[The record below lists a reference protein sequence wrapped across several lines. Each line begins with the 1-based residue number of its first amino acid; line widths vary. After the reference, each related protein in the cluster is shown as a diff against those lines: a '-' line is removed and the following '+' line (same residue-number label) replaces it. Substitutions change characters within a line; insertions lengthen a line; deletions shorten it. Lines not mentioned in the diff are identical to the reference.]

1 MYEYKNIAELENST
15 VAISYKPIVK
25 SETGYQSEQQMEETL
40 IKQLESQGYEYVH
53 IHSEEGLVSNLRNQ
67 IEALN
72 DVQFSDAEWNRFFSS
87 EIARPNAG
95 IVEKTKML
103 QESDTAISCLMDDG
117 TKKNIRLLDKKNIHR
132 NRTQVMN
139 QYVPDGGSKANRY
152 DVTILV
158 NGIPMVHVELKR
170 RSKPIREAFN
180 QINRYGRE
188 SFWAGNGLFEF
199 VQIFVISN
207 GTNTKYYSNTT
218 RERRVKEATKASNT
232 RSKSNTSNSFEF
244 TSCWADAK
252 NQNILD
258 IEDFTAT
265 FFSRSTILNVLTKY
279 CVFTVDKTLLVMR
292 PYQIAATEAI
302 IRRVEKSTNYKE
314 YGSIK
319 GGGYIWHATGSGKT
333 LTSYKTARL
342 VSGMD
347 GIDKVMFVVDRK
359 DLDYQTMREYNKFEE
374 NSVNCNKNTETLK
387 RNLEN
392 PSCRILVT
400 TIQKLSVFIK
410 KNPTHDIYGKHVV
423 IIFDECHRSQF
434 GDMHAAIIK
443 KFKKYHIFGF
453 TGTPIFAQ
461 NATVRK
467 GRVLTTEQTFGD
479 RLHTYTII
487 NAINDGNV
495 LKFKVEYHR
504 TFKAAENISD
514 ELVESIDREA
524 VLLAQERISNIVAYI
539 IDKFPIK
546 TKQEKTYEFRST
558 VNISEAIR
566 KKLDEQKRN
575 IRIKGFNSIFATQ
588 SIDAAKLYYNE
599 FKKQQES
606 IPEAQRLKVGLIYS
620 FAPNEAIPDEFDWD
634 ENSESTSGLD
644 QSSRDFLDAAISD
657 YNKMFGTSYD
667 TSDKEFENYY
677 KDVSQRMK
685 NKELDILIVV
695 NMFLTGFDATTLNT
709 LWVDKNLRSHGLI
722 QAYSRTNRILNS
734 VKAYGNIVCFRDL
747 SQQTDEALAL
757 FGNKDAGGIVLLRS
771 FRDYLN
777 GYTDEKGKDHMGY
790 LEMVD
795 LLRTDFPDA
804 GRNILGEEEEKRFIS
819 LYNAILRVRNIL
831 TSFDEFVEA
840 DPMTERELQDYAS
853 TYQDL
858 HDKYAGEEKAEK
870 VGVLDDVI
878 FEMELISQ
886 IKVDID
892 YILKLIEKYKDSNK
906 QDREVIADI
915 KRSVS
920 SSPNLRNKKDL
931 IEAFIESIN
940 PNASS
945 VTEEWLEFIEKA
957 KAEELHGIIN
967 EEGLKPEETIS
978 FINQC
983 FREGEIKETGTEITK
998 ILPPIPLFTKARD
1011 SQEKKNT
1018 VIRKLKAFFDR
1029 FYDIS
1034 IREL

>member
-347 GIDKVMFVVDRK
+347 GIDKKITPDSIEPSSLPLTLGEAIKSFSEDTFVKEVLGSETYDRY
-359 DLDYQTMREYNKFEE
+359 LF
-374 NSVNCNKNTETLK
+374 V
-387 RNLEN
+387 
-392 PSCRILVT
+392 
-400 TIQKLSVFIK
+400 K
-410 KNPTHDIYGKHVV
+410 KNEWK
-423 IIFDECHRSQF
+423 
-434 GDMHAAIIK
+434 
-443 KFKKYHIFGF
+443 
-453 TGTPIFAQ
+453 
-461 NATVRK
+461 
-467 GRVLTTEQTFGD
+467 
-479 RLHTYTII
+479 
-487 NAINDGNV
+487 
-495 LKFKVEYHR
+495 
-504 TFKAAENISD
+504 
-514 ELVESIDREA
+514 
-524 VLLAQERISNIVAYI
+524 
-539 IDKFPIK
+539 
-546 TKQEKTYEFRST
+546 EFRT
-558 VNISEAIR
+558 CV
-566 KKLDEQKRN
+566 
-575 IRIKGFNSIFATQ
+575 TQ
-588 SIDAAKLYYNE
+588 WEVEK
-599 FKKQQES
+599 
-606 IPEAQRLKVGLIYS
+606 
-620 FAPNEAIPDEFDWD
+620 
-634 ENSESTSGLD
+634 
-644 QSSRDFLDAAISD
+644 
-657 YNKMFGTSYD
+657 
-667 TSDKEFENYY
+667 
-677 KDVSQRMK
+677 
-685 NKELDILIVV
+685 
-695 NMFLTGFDATTLNT
+695 
-709 LWVDKNLRSHGLI
+709 
-722 QAYSRTNRILNS
+722 
-734 VKAYGNIVCFRDL
+734 
-747 SQQTDEALAL
+747 
-757 FGNKDAGGIVLLRS
+757 
-771 FRDYLN
+771 YLN
-777 GYTDEKGKDHMGY
+777 
-790 LEMVD
+790 
-795 LLRTDFPDA
+795 
-804 GRNILGEEEEKRFIS
+804 
-819 LYNAILRVRNIL
+819 
-831 TSFDEFVEA
+831 
-840 DPMTERELQDYAS
+840 
-853 TYQDL
+853 
-858 HDKYAGEEKAEK
+858 
-870 VGVLDDVI
+870 I
-878 FEMELISQ
+878 F
-886 IKVDID
+886 
-892 YILKLIEKYKDSNK
+892 
-906 QDREVIADI
+906 
-915 KRSVS
+915 
-920 SSPNLRNKKDL
+920 
-931 IEAFIESIN
+931 
-940 PNASS
+940 
-945 VTEEWLEFIEKA
+945 
-957 KAEELHGIIN
+957 
-967 EEGLKPEETIS
+967 
-978 FINQC
+978 
-983 FREGEIKETGTEITK
+983 
-998 ILPPIPLFTKARD
+998 
-1011 SQEKKNT
+1011 
-1018 VIRKLKAFFDR
+1018 
-1029 FYDIS
+1029 
-1034 IREL
+1034 

>member
-53 IHSEEGLVSNLRNQ
+53 IHSEEGLVSNLRKQ